1 MFVIIG
7 IVVVLGMIVAG
18 YLMEHGNLS
27 VLFQPAEFVIIFGAA
42 IGSFVISNPKKII
55 SGTIRD
61 ALKVFTAPDI
71 GKTHY
76 VELLLC
82 LNEIFTK
89 VKREGFLAIEQ
100 DVDNP
105 HQSATF
111 TKYKSVSSDHHII
124 EFICDNFRTIISTN
138 MTPSELE
145 ELMDVDIEAQHHDHV
160 ASAEAITRVADALP
174 GLGIVAAVLGVVL
187 TMGKIS
193 EPPEVLGHSIGSAL
207 VGTFIGI
214 LSCYGILGPIGT
226 NLEHKAKAKGSML
239 NVIKI
244 AIVQTAQG
252 AAPQAAIESARRAI
266 PADDRPDFNEFAEE
280 LNKWKGSQ
288 SS

>member
-7 IVVVLGMIVAG
+7 ILMVLGMIVAG

-55 SGTIRD
+55 VMTIRD
-61 ALKVFTAPDI
+61 ILKVFTAPDI
-71 GKTHY
+71 GKAHY
-76 VELLLC
+76 IELLLC
-82 LNEIFTK
+82 LNEIFFK

-105 HQSATF
+105 HESATF
-111 TKYKSVSSDHHII
+111 TKYKSVIADHHVMN
-124 EFICDNFRTIISTN
+124 FICDNFRTIISTN

-145 ELMDVDIEAQHHDHV
+145 DLMDVDIEAQHHDHL
-160 ASAEAITRVADALP
+160 ATAEAITRVADALP

-226 NLEHKAKAKGSML
+226 NIEHKAKAKGNFL

-244 AIVQTAQG
+244 AIVSTAQG
-252 AAPQAAIESARRAI
+252 AAPQAAIESARRAV
-266 PADDRPDFNEFAEE
+266 PVDNRPDFNEFAEE
-280 LNKWKGSQ
+280 LKKWKDSQ
-288 SS
+288 

>member
-55 SGTIRD
+55 SATIRD
-61 ALKVFTAPDI
+61 ILKVFTAPDI
-71 GKTHY
+71 GKAQY
-76 VELLLC
+76 IELLLC
-82 LNEIFTK
+82 LNEIFFK
-89 VKREGFLAIEQ
+89 VKREGFLAIEA

-111 TKYKSVSSDHHII
+111 TKYKSVISDHHVMD
-124 EFICDNFRTIISTN
+124 FICDNFRTIISTN

-145 ELMDVDIEAQHHDHV
+145 DLMDVDIEAQHHDHL
-160 ASAEAITRVADALP
+160 ASSEAITRVADALP

-226 NLEHKAKAKGSML
+226 NVEHKAKSKGNVL

-244 AIVQTAQG
+244 AIVSTAQG
-252 AAPQAAIESARRAI
+252 AAPQAAIESARRAV
-266 PADDRPDFNEFAEE
+266 PVDSRPEFNEFAEE
-280 LNKWKGSQ
+280 LKKWKDSQ
-288 SS
+288 

>member
-55 SGTIRD
+55 SATIRD
-61 ALKVFTAPDI
+61 ILKVFTAPDI
-71 GKTHY
+71 GKAQY
-76 VELLLC
+76 IELLLC
-82 LNEIFTK
+82 LNEIFFK
-89 VKREGFLAIEQ
+89 VKREGFLAIEA

-111 TKYKSVSSDHHII
+111 TKYKSVISDHHVMD
-124 EFICDNFRTIISTN
+124 FICDNFRTIISTN

-145 ELMDVDIEAQHHDHV
+145 DLMDVDIEAQHHDHL
-160 ASAEAITRVADALP
+160 ASSEAITRVADALP

-226 NLEHKAKAKGSML
+226 NVEHKAKSKGNFL
-239 NVIKI
+239 NVIKL
-244 AIVQTAQG
+244 AIVSTAQG

-266 PADDRPDFNEFAEE
+266 PVDDRPGFNELAEE
-280 LNKWKGSQ
+280 LKKWKDSQ
-288 SS
+288 

>member
-71 GKTHY
+71 GKAQY
-76 VELLLC
+76 IELLLC
-82 LNEIFTK
+82 LNEIFFK
-89 VKREGFLAIEQ
+89 VKREGFLAIEA

-105 HQSATF
+105 HESATF
-111 TKYKSVSSDHHII
+111 TKYKSVISDHHVMD
-124 EFICDNFRTIISTN
+124 FICDNFRTIISTN

-145 ELMDVDIEAQHHDHV
+145 DLMDVDIEAQHHDHM
-160 ASAEAITRVADALP
+160 ASSEAITRVADALP

-226 NLEHKAKAKGSML
+226 NIEHKAKSKGNVL

-244 AIVQTAQG
+244 AIVSTAQG
-252 AAPQAAIESARRAI
+252 AAPQAAIESARRAV
-266 PADDRPDFNEFAEE
+266 PVDSRPEFNEFAEE
-280 LNKWKGSQ
+280 LKKWKDSQ
-288 SS
+288 